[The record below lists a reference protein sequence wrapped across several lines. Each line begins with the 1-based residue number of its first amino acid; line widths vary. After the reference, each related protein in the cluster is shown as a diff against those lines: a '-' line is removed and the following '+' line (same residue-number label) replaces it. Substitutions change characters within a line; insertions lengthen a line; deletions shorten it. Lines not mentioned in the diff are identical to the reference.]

1 MNNKAY
7 LAPNEVAELLMV
19 SPVTVRQ
26 WAQKGMLDAMLTAGG
41 HRRFTYEEVER
52 FAKERGLTLFRPEN
66 ESLRILIIDDNDQ
79 FLSTLKDVIAS
90 INDEIEIETA
100 KDGFSA
106 GSKIH
111 SFNPDVIL
119 LDIRMPGIDGI
130 EVCRFI
136 KETPATRS
144 IRVIAMTGYPGN
156 GVVEGALQAG
166 AEKCLNKPF
175 GAEELA
181 SALNIQM
188 AEAVTA

>member
-41 HRRFTYEEVER
+41 HRRFTIEEVER

-66 ESLRILIIDDNDQ
+66 EALRVLIVDDNEQFVNTLKEVLQSIDDE
-79 FLSTLKDVIAS
+79 IAVA
-90 INDEIEIETA
+90 TA

-119 LDIRMPGIDGI
+119 LDVRMPGVDGI

-144 IRVIAMTGYPGN
+144 IRVIGMTGYPGN
-156 GVVEGALQAG
+156 GVVEAVVEAG
-166 AEKCLNKPF
+166 AEKCLAKPF
-175 GAEELA
+175 GASEIA
-181 SALNIQM
+181 DALNLTVEM
-188 AEAVTA
+188 A

>member
-1 MNNKAY
+1 MNTKAY

-41 HRRFTYEEVER
+41 HRRFKIEEVER

-79 FLSTLKDVIAS
+79 FVSTLQDVINS
-90 INDEIEIETA
+90 IDRDIQVETA
-100 KDGFSA
+100 QNGFSA
-106 GSKIH
+106 GSMIH

-130 EVCRFI
+130 EVCKFI
-136 KETPATRS
+136 KETPSTRS
-144 IRVIAMTGYPGN
+144 VRVIGMTGFPGN
-156 GVVEGALQAG
+156 GTVEAVLDAG
-166 AEKCLNKPF
+166 AEKCLTKPF
-175 GAEELA
+175 GANELVE
-181 SALNIQM
+181 ALNLSLEI
-188 AEAVTA
+188 A

>member
-1 MNNKAY
+1 MNSKAY
-7 LAPNEVAELLMV
+7 LAPNEVADLLMV

-41 HRRFTYEEVER
+41 HRRFTMEEVER

-66 ESLRILIIDDNDQ
+66 EKLRILIVDDNDQ
-79 FLSTLKDVIAS
+79 FVSTLKDVIKN
-90 INDEIEIETA
+90 IDDEIQIDTA
-100 KDGFSA
+100 KNGFAA

-144 IRVIAMTGYPGN
+144 IRVIGMTGFPGN
-156 GVVEGALQAG
+156 GTVEAVIDAG
-166 AEKCLNKPF
+166 AEKCMTKPF
-175 GAEELA
+175 GAGELMA
-181 SALNIQM
+181 ALNLSV
-188 AEAVTA
+188 EAA